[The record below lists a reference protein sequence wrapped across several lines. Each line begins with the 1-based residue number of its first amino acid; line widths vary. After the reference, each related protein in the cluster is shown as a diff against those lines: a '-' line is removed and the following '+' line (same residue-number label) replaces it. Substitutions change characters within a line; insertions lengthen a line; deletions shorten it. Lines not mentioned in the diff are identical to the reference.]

1 MKKILI
7 LLCVCILTIS
17 CSKDDETY
25 VNPINPPAWLLGT
38 WEADT
43 SEDSRTGFEITEDDI
58 IVLTDSSEKSQKD
71 HLKSMHDS
79 SVSMGILEINNEE
92 HFLLEL
98 NYPEGNS
105 VKFSFSKIDEQQISW
120 NKTVDEVVIL
130 TKH

>member
-1 MKKILI
+1 
-7 LLCVCILTIS
+7 
-17 CSKDDETY
+17 
-25 VNPINPPAWLLGT
+25 
-38 WEADT
+38 
-43 SEDSRTGFEITEDDI
+43 
-58 IVLTDSSEKSQKD
+58 
-71 HLKSMHDS
+71 
-79 SVSMGILEINNEE
+79 MGILEINNEE